1 MITYVDT
8 NKGDTN
14 KDEKKLLYLT
24 NPQAK
29 ALAEDMETSGMTRFI
44 AAFVSPTPHT
54 PPNMHWHHP
63 RLRRRNDDDPTALFP
78 PYLHCTMLCAAVGF
92 HFLRLLTALAMTRSR
107 APPNPTAGD

>member
-29 ALAEDMETSGMTRFI
+29 ALAEDMETSGLTRFI

-54 PPNMHWHHP
+54 PPNMHLHHP
-63 RLRRRNDDDPTALFP
+63 RLRRRNDDDPTALSP
-78 PYLHCTMLCAAVGF
+78 PICIAPYCVPPWVSTLCVF
-92 HFLRLLTALAMTRSR
+92 S
-107 APPNPTAGD
+107 